1 MAYNATRRALV
12 GGLLATPLIARAS
25 GSAWA
30 EGGAIRIGV
39 PMELSGRFVAYGASG
54 KRGAEFAAE
63 RYGGSVAGKTIELLV
78 RDIQS
83 ESQATISVFNELVLK
98 ERVNYIVG
106 PIASPTVAA
115 AIPTWKQGKPIWLE
129 PGSTSTKLEDEAG
142 ADPEF
147 FHTFPYAYHYHAS
160 IAAALKDQ
168 VGPGKTVAIVYTDD
182 NYGRTH
188 LPYAQKFLA
197 EAGFKVVAE
206 EIVRTNAPDMN
217 PILTKI
223 IRSKPDI
230 LLALL
235 QTTDSVTIA
244 KQIYTRKLSIR
255 YLVGT
260 AATQLDEWQKAV
272 GEAQEGWLGVTTYIP
287 GLKRSASPDFP
298 KLFPALS
305 EWEDLFRTKFGQ
317 DPDFEDVGCY
327 ASMGLLLIAI
337 DRAGGDDKAKVL
349 AELDKID
356 VQTILG
362 RAKFEPT
369 ASGTKHQAFT
379 DMLVFQRRKDKNV
392 ILYPQD
398 VANGRIA
405 AASER

>member
-1 MAYNATRRALV
+1 MTEISRRIFIGSTVAAPFV
-12 GGLLATPLIARAS
+12 IGAQARAQ
-25 GSAWA
+25 
-30 EGGAIRIGV
+30 GAKVRIGV

-54 KRGAEFAAE
+54 KRGSEFAAE
-63 RYGGSVAGKTIELLV
+63 IYGGTVAGKPIELLV

-115 AIPTWKQGKPIWLE
+115 AIPTWKQAKPLWLV

-142 ADPEF
+142 AEQEF
-147 FHTFPYAYHYHAS
+147 FHTFPFAYHYHES
-160 IAAALKDQ
+160 IAATLKEQ
-168 VGPGKTVAIVYTDD
+168 LGPGKSVAIIYSDD

-188 LPYAQKFLA
+188 IPYARKYLTD
-197 EAGFKVVAE
+197 AGFKIAAE

-223 IRSKPDI
+223 IRTKPDI

-235 QTTDSVTIA
+235 QTTDSVTLA
-244 KQIYTRKLSIR
+244 KQIHTRRLPVP

-272 GEAQEGWLGVTTYIP
+272 GEAQEGWLGVTTFLP
-287 GLKRSASPDFP
+287 GLRRPANPDFP

-305 EWEDLFRTKFGQ
+305 EWEDLFRKKYGQ
-317 DPDFEDVGCY
+317 EPDFEDAGCY
-327 ASMGLLLIAI
+327 ASMAILLIAI
-337 DRAGGDDKAKVL
+337 ERAGGDDKAKVM
-349 AELDKID
+349 AELAKLD
-356 VQTILG
+356 VQTVLG

-369 ASGTKHQAFT
+369 PSGTKHQAFT
-379 DMLVFQRRKDKNV
+379 DMLVFQRQKNDSV
-392 ILYPQD
+392 ILYPKD
-398 VANGRIA
+398 VASGKIVA
-405 AASER
+405 VER